1 MYLRHT
7 TACRFS
13 LLSTTFIYRMVNV
26 LALHYQLRFFIIKHE
41 ICLQNCECAW
51 VTLPSAVFHYWAQH
65 LLTEWWMRLRHTT
78 TCSFS
83 LLSTTFKWWMRLHHT
98 TTCSFSL
105 LNTAFIY
112 RMINVLASHYR
123 LQFFAIEHEIY
134 LQNDECACVT
144 LPLAVF
150 YYWARHLNDEC
161 ACVTLP
167 PAVFHDW
174 GRHLFKKWRMCLRHT
189 TAYGFSL
196 LSTTFIYRMVSVL
209 SSHYCL

>member
-1 MYLRHT
+1 MSLLYT
-7 TACRFS
+7 TNCSCS
-13 LLSTTFIYRMVNV
+13 LLSTKFVYIMVHV
-26 LALHYQLRFFIIKHE
+26 LVSHYCLQIFIIE
-41 ICLQNCECAW
+41 LDIYLQNSECAW

-83 LLSTTFKWWMRLHHT
+83 LLSTTFKWWMHLHHT

-134 LQNDECACVT
+134 LQ
-144 LPLAVF
+144 
-150 YYWARHLNDEC
+150 NDEC